1 MKDYAAKY
9 EQMKKT
15 LSKSKGMDF
24 RGKNYL
30 TVATRH
36 SVLMNA
42 FPGET
47 SIDSSIIEPLCK
59 DGMVAVKVIIKVL
72 NNTYSGLALEKIG
85 STFINKT
92 SALENAETSAL
103 GRALAAMGLHGTEYS
118 SADEVG
124 NAVIQQKAIAKEE
137 KDKKEKTKKEE
148 PKVVAKQFAD
158 IHEFV
163 TFFKKSIEQEAKNSK
178 TENDFERKMQPYLKQ
193 YSDSLAAVKANSP
206 QLHELTQQTYI
217 ENKEKINKGKE

>member
-9 EQMKKT
+9 EQMRKE
-15 LSKSKGMDF
+15 LGEAKGMNF
-24 RGKNYL
+24 KGKNYL

-36 SVLMNA
+36 SLLMKA

-103 GRALAAMGLHGTEYS
+103 GRALAAMGLHGTEYA
-118 SADEVG
+118 SAEEVG
-124 NAVIQQKAIAKEE
+124 NAVIQQQQVNQKPAKQ
-137 KDKKEKTKKEE
+137 EE
-148 PKVVAKQFAD
+148 PKIVAKQFAD

>member
-9 EQMKKT
+9 EQMKQI
-15 LSKSKGMDF
+15 LSKAKGMDF
-24 RGKNYL
+24 KGKNYL

-36 SVLMNA
+36 TVLMNA

-103 GRALAAMGLHGTEYS
+103 GRALAAMGLHGTEYA
-118 SADEVG
+118 SAEEVG
-124 NAVIQQKAIAKEE
+124 NAVVQQNAIAK
-137 KDKKEKTKKEE
+137 KETTKKEE
-148 PKVVAKQFAD
+148 PKVVAKQFAN
-158 IHEFV
+158 IHDFV
-163 TFFKKSIEQEAKNSK
+163 TFFKKSIEEEAKNSK
-178 TENDFERKMQPYLKQ
+178 TENDFEKRMQPYLKQ
-193 YSDSLAAVKANSP
+193 YSDSLDAVKANSP
-206 QLHELTQQTYI
+206 SLHELTQQTYI
-217 ENKEKINKGKE
+217 KSKEKINKGKQ